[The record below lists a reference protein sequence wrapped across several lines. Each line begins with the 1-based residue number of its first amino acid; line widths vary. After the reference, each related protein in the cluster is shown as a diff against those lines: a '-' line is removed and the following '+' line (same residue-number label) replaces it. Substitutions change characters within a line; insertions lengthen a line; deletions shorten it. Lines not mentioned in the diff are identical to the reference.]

1 MFLLAHFDEEKQ
13 PLDQCCDID
22 GIEIRLD
29 QKEFKPQKKELVAG
43 TFTKIFKRNKL
54 NRFLKDS
61 SIQAML

>member
-29 QKEFKPQKKELVAG
+29 QKEFKPQRKNSWQERLLKILKKQIES
-43 TFTKIFKRNKL
+43 
-54 NRFLKDS
+54 FLKDS
-61 SIQAML
+61 SIQAVL

>member
-29 QKEFKPQKKELVAG
+29 QKEFKPQRKNSWQERLLKFLKKQIES
-43 TFTKIFKRNKL
+43 
-54 NRFLKDS
+54 FLKDS